1 MLPDD
6 DVTRAENPMARES
19 SPDSGGA
26 GADMELGDLKTE
38 RRNEIRAVM
47 ATVSTVPTNW
57 HQVCSRLLL
66 CCSCAEIQ
74 DSSRSSSA
82 TRLDQLLLPCRGDT
96 QARVRARW

>member
-1 MLPDD
+1 
-6 DVTRAENPMARES
+6 MARES

-38 RRNEIRAVM
+38 RRNEIRAVL

-74 DSSRSSSA
+74 DPSRSSSA
-82 TRLDQLLLPCRGDT
+82 TRHWTSCCCPVEVTPRHVCVRGGRPRST
-96 QARVRARW
+96 S